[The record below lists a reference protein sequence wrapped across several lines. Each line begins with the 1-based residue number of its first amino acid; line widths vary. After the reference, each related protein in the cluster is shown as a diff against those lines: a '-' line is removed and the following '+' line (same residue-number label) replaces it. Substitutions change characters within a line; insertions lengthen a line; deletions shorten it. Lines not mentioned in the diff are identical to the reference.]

1 MRINK
6 IYVICL
12 DPEKEGFQQMVE
24 EKLAACSFY
33 ESTPYEL
40 IPAFDGREGDIAE
53 GYNVYDKWDVGT
65 DSPYSWNEWWKRP
78 VLPGEIGCAI
88 SHRKVWEIMVFEGMG
103 PALVLEED
111 FFNPGN
117 SLSALPDPPVDSN
130 WDIALLG
137 RHIIE
142 QDVEEEVIN
151 DTWVKPRHFYNM
163 HAYVIKNANV
173 AKYLLSGGLKEN
185 VIPVDEYV
193 SALGYP
199 HRRDD
204 IKELFPPSLK
214 LVACDP
220 FTIIQNRGGKL
231 GGSTIEEGQVAETT
245 FEEEFDGVQGGVQS
259 QTEPQ
264 TEYVRPQYE
273 TTDYY
278 EILDT
283 TDWEAW
289 KEKYINLSTSKH
301 EFELMV
307 TDRGDNVFEFPLFTP
322 KFCREAIALAESKDN
337 WTIDRHE
344 FYPTNDVLLQDIGLD
359 EIYNRVLDEVV
370 RPLAIHLWNLEGES
384 WDAFSNENFM
394 ARYTTE
400 RQSHLSL
407 HHDRSHLTMVIK
419 LNDEFSGGGTW
430 FPQYQKLSNPEVVG
444 TAVLH
449 PGMITHRHG
458 ARPITNG
465 KRYIIVSFIRSHLE
479 P

>member
-1 MRINK
+1 MRINR
-6 IYVICL
+6 IFVIAL
-12 DPEKEGFQQMVE
+12 DPAAPGFQDLIE
-24 EKLAACSFY
+24 ERLQSLQFY
-33 ESTPYEL
+33 ENTPYE
-40 IPAFDGREGDIAE
+40 IITAFDGRDGDIPE
-53 GYNVYDKWDVGT
+53 GYNVYDKWDVGP
-65 DSPYSWNEWWKRP
+65 DSEHSWNDWWRRP
-78 VLPGEIGCAI
+78 VLPGEIGCAA
-88 SHRKVWEIMVFEGMG
+88 SHRRVWESMIMSGDG
-103 PALVLEED
+103 LTLVLEED
-111 FFNPGN
+111 FFNAN
-117 SLSALPDPPVDSN
+117 NNNITTLPDPPVDSN

-137 RHIIE
+137 RDII
-142 QDVEEEVIN
+142 QKSVEEESID
-151 DTWVKPRHFYNM
+151 DTWSRARHFYNL
-163 HAYVIKNANV
+163 HAYVIKGANS
-173 AKYLLSGGLKEN
+173 AKKLLSGGLKEN

-193 SALGYP
+193 SALGHE
-199 HRRDD
+199 HRRED
-204 IKELFPPSLK
+204 IREMFPQSMVVVGTK
-214 LVACDP
+214 DP
-220 FTIIQNRGGKL
+220 FYIIQNRGGKL
-231 GGSTIEEGQVAETT
+231 GGSTIEPEAG
-245 FEEEFDGVQGGVQS
+245 S
-259 QTEPQ
+259 PN
-264 TEYVRPQYE
+264 EYVDVNE
-273 TTDYY
+273 TENNTNIEMQNNTVTEVQEPYY

-307 TDRGDNVFEFPLFTP
+307 SDRGDNVFEFPLFTP

-344 FYPTNDVLLQDIGLD
+344 FYPTNDVLLQDIELD
-359 EIYNRVLDEVV
+359 DIYNRVLDEVV
-370 RPLAIHLWNLEGES
+370 RPLAIHLWNLEGKS
-384 WDAFSNENFM
+384 WEGFSNENFM

-430 FPQYQKLSNPEVVG
+430 FPQYQKLSNPEEIG

-458 ARPITNG
+458 ARPITTG

>member
-6 IYVICL
+6 IYVIAL
-12 DPEKEGFQQMVE
+12 DPEAPGFQELVE
-24 EKLAACSFY
+24 EKLGQCQFY
-33 ESTPYEL
+33 ENTPYEI
-40 IPAFDGREGDIAE
+40 IPAVDGRDGFIPE
-53 GYNVYDKWDVGT
+53 GYNVYPNWDVGPDT
-65 DSPYSWNEWWKRP
+65 EHSWNDWWRRP
-78 VLPGEIGCAI
+78 VLPGEIGCAA
-88 SHRKVWEIMVFEGMG
+88 SHRNVWEIMVFEGHG
-103 PALVLEED
+103 LSLVLEED
-111 FFNPGN
+111 FFSPNN
-117 SLSALPDPPVDSN
+117 SLAALPDPPVDSN
-130 WDIALLG
+130 WDIAILG
-137 RHIIE
+137 RDKIE
-142 QDVEEEVIN
+142 KDVEEESIN
-151 DTWVKPRHFYNM
+151 ETWVKPRHWYNA
-163 HAYVIKNANV
+163 HAYVVKNADV
-173 AKYLLSGGLKEN
+173 AKRLLSGGLKEN
-185 VIPVDEYV
+185 VIPADEYL

-199 HRRDD
+199 HRRED
-204 IKELFPPSLK
+204 IRELFPPSINI
-214 LVACDP
+214 VATRDAYY
-220 FTIIQNRGGKL
+220 IVQNRGGKV
-231 GGSTIEEGQVAETT
+231 GGSTIEP
-245 FEEEFDGVQGGVQS
+245 EFGSPNQN
-259 QTEPQ
+259 E
-264 TEYVRPQYE
+264 QYE
-273 TTDYY
+273 QPAMEQQYEQTYF

-283 TDWEAW
+283 SNWEEW
-289 KEKYINLSTSKH
+289 KEKYINLSMSKH

-307 TDRGDNVFEFPLFTP
+307 TDKGDNVFEFPLFTP
-322 KFCREAIALAESKDN
+322 KFCREAIALAETKNN

-370 RPLAIHLWNLEGES
+370 RPLAIHLWNLEGEQ
-384 WDAFSNENFM
+384 WHGFSNENFM